1 MGQQNVRV
9 VGDMGCERIYNEKK
23 VKFYFTFPRGKGLGV
38 ETCRSTSPGG
48 VRALSFYWL
57 MGQL

>member
-1 MGQQNVRV
+1 
-9 VGDMGCERIYNEKK
+9 MGCERIYNEKK